1 MRDEEQPDRMVMAGD
16 LLTLNA
22 GASSLKFPLWHCWT
36 GIEEASRVRVY
47 VIPTG
52 EERMIAE
59 HTIKHIGQAALL
71 S

>member
-1 MRDEEQPDRMVMAGD
+1 MVMAGD

-22 GASSLKFPLWHCWT
+22 GLSSLFSLWHCWT

-59 HTIKHIGQAALL
+59 HTVKHIGQAALL